1 MRWKTSRGT
10 TRSAG
15 TITLGSDARI
25 GLTAG
30 TFVSSGTLQVPAGK
44 TLTKDGGGLMTVR
57 GDMDLGAG
65 SVLAIVNGTL
75 TLTPNSP
82 SVISLASPSPILRIS
97 GSGLVRVGA
106 TQRNPLADTVVSTR
120 RMSVENQ
127 VSGGFVIETGN
138 AEMGPLSGT
147 GGTVVNSS
155 GLLSATHIRQGA
167 LTISA
172 AAGRATVR
180 SDGTALGT
188 SVLAQLN
195 MNNAA
200 RFDLNDNDLVMRASA
215 ATKDAVHADI
225 EAKIVTARNGLD
237 ANLLTNWDG
246 PGITSGAARAAN
258 VAAGFNLVGLG
269 VIRNSDLDI
278 TTGVPGSHYAT
289 FSGQSVA
296 PDDVLVKYTYIG
308 DSNLNGVVS
317 FDDYIGMDNAFF
329 GLIPNLGWATG
340 DINFD
345 NLINFDDYSAVDQA
359 FFFQGPSLGNET
371 AIPGPFFQAASGSDI
386 AVVEVPEAA
395 SAILAG
401 LAIVALV
408 GFAYRRRSIVRFLRL
423 DS

>member
-1 MRWKTSRGT
+1 MFAGPVSYGT
-10 TRSAG
+10 DETIVLNGNGEAGFGALENQSGNNTFAG

-30 TFVSSGTLQVPAGK
+30 TFVSSGTLQVPAGR

-57 GDMDLGAG
+57 GDMDFSAG

-82 SVISLASPSPILRIS
+82 SVISLASQSPILRIS

-180 SDGTALGT
+180 SDGTAPGNVGAC
-188 SVLAQLN
+188 S
-195 MNNAA
+195 
-200 RFDLNDNDLVMRASA
+200 
-215 ATKDAVHADI
+215 I
-225 EAKIVTARNGLD
+225 E
-237 ANLLTNWDG
+237 
-246 PGITSGAARAAN
+246 
-258 VAAGFNLVGLG
+258 
-269 VIRNSDLDI
+269 
-278 TTGVPGSHYAT
+278 YE
-289 FSGQSVA
+289 Q
-296 PDDVLVKYTYIG
+296 
-308 DSNLNGVVS
+308 
-317 FDDYIGMDNAFF
+317 
-329 GLIPNLGWATG
+329 
-340 DINFD
+340 
-345 NLINFDDYSAVDQA
+345 
-359 FFFQGPSLGNET
+359 
-371 AIPGPFFQAASGSDI
+371 
-386 AVVEVPEAA
+386 
-395 SAILAG
+395 
-401 LAIVALV
+401 
-408 GFAYRRRSIVRFLRL
+408 RRQVRLER
-423 DS
+423 